1 MTRLSDDVI
10 APEQSSVLRIEHGAA
25 ATSKKKKSFLK
36 ISTITNKRGRHA
48 NLGCHGEE
56 GVSFWG
62 CLFTRKL
69 LQHHGN
75 DPVPFP
81 LQQADRQVHSFS
93 HILSKQGLVWFT
105 ECFIFLFW
113 EASQGHF
120 LSEDCESLRR
130 RKQNRSR
137 KHVGPDTSWTT
148 QMIYSNDHRR
158 TKKRMISFHLRVNMK
173 HCVRHWDYQCFLTD
187 PFDSEWRIHS
197 TKVQS
202 DRTWWVLIDGLWISL
217 TTLCVLH
224 CSDLNFE
231 VRSLTTCH
239 WNVQR

>member
-10 APEQSSVLRIEHGAA
+10 SPEQSSVLRIEHGAA

-36 ISTITNKRGRHA
+36 NSTITNKRGRHA
-48 NLGCHGEE
+48 NLSCHGEE

-113 EASQGHF
+113 KASQGHF

-137 KHVGPDTSWTT
+137 QHVGPDTSWTT
-148 QMIYSNDHRR
+148 
-158 TKKRMISFHLRVNMK
+158 KMIS
-173 HCVRHWDYQCFLTD
+173 LTSESKRTIMIQKEKEKNHQFSSESEYENITFVTETTNVSWLIRLILND
-187 PFDSEWRIHS
+187 QYRAQRSSLTEHDEFWSTDSEW
-197 TKVQS
+197 V
-202 DRTWWVLIDGLWISL
+202 
-217 TTLCVLH
+217 
-224 CSDLNFE
+224 
-231 VRSLTTCH
+231 
-239 WNVQR
+239 

>member
-10 APEQSSVLRIEHGAA
+10 SPEQSSVLRIEQGAA

-36 ISTITNKRGRHA
+36 NSTITNKRGRHA
-48 NLGCHGEE
+48 NLSCHGEE

-113 EASQGHF
+113 KASQGHF

-137 KHVGPDTSWTT
+137 QHVGPDTSWTT
-148 QMIYSNDHRR
+148 KM
-158 TKKRMISFHLRVNMK
+158 
-173 HCVRHWDYQCFLTD
+173 
-187 PFDSEWRIHS
+187 
-197 TKVQS
+197 
-202 DRTWWVLIDGLWISL
+202 ISL
-217 TTLCVLH
+217 TSESKRTIMIQKEKEKNHQFSSECEYENITFVTETTNVSWLIRLI
-224 CSDLNFE
+224 LNDQY
-231 VRSLTTCH
+231 RAQRSSLTEHDEFWLTDSES
-239 WNVQR
+239 V